1 MKDETQR
8 NVGVGTRQNISPRL
22 GAAVDPS
29 NAPSLLE
36 LTKALV
42 ELCRSTNP
50 ETNWSQ
56 KLGAKSWTPV
66 FSASPE
72 VLQNTHNDT
81 AVGRFLPPGI
91 SCLSFSSSTNET
103 GTICNQINPFFGGR
117 RAATFRVEGTYTL
130 NDRTMT
136 LEFEQLTIRLLGGI
150 ITLPSLDIREGRG
163 IRSLL
168 ERLVRGG
175 KKTAEKKKTFEK
187 RPNTYFWF
195 YADEHICV
203 AQGSSGSVAVWV
215 AADDQDTTTN
225 CSEES

>member
-1 MKDETQR
+1 MAFPFRLILLLSCLLFTARALAPVKT
-8 NVGVGTRQNISPRL
+8 SPPASVLRR
-22 GAAVDPS
+22 AVDPS

-42 ELCRSTNP
+42 ELSRSTNP

-103 GTICNQINPFFGGR
+103 GTACNQINPFFGGS

-136 LEFEQLTIRLLGGI
+136 LEFEQLTIRLLVGWNHHTAIAGYTRRTRHPKSVGTI
-150 ITLPSLDIREGRG
+150 GTRG
-163 IRSLL
+163 K
-168 ERLVRGG
+168 ENCG
-175 KKTAEKKKTFEK
+175 K
-187 RPNTYFWF
+187 
-195 YADEHICV
+195 
-203 AQGSSGSVAVWV
+203 
-215 AADDQDTTTN
+215 
-225 CSEES
+225 EENL